1 MARGRKSSGGG
12 CGTGLIL
19 ICIVALIAQYWV
31 AIAVVL
37 VAFFVVWLIVQG
49 IRSYN
54 NNHPKIVTES
64 TKKNSST
71 ADSSSLGVASEF
83 INGEIDRQ
91 IREFI
96 NKRNRLNDE
105 LYEIELQIKS
115 NNRPWNRN
123 KEHLINETKKLEKTK
138 QSLESRIN
146 GERYIISETTTDSFI
161 NLMNAFSKI
170 RGGRLEEKNGAPN
183 FNSIFTEIN
192 PNVYDIFKFT
202 VKPIA
207 IAIKGRVFY
216 ITPHYVM
223 EFNSHGKYINSYYP
237 SVIDGKLVN
246 GSYTKQIPHQTWLHT
261 RVDGQPDRRYSYN
274 PPRTYYTTEHYTIY
288 DMLSITIV
296 GNELKYESSFASYD
310 KTDLMNKIH
319 TYSRTV
325 APVVYDPVY
334 HITRLLKLCTNNMA
348 IDEVLKNV
356 NEA

>member
-1 MARGRKSSGGG
+1 MARGRKSSSGG

-19 ICIVALIAQYWV
+19 ICIVALIAQYWA
-31 AIAVVL
+31 AIAVIL
-37 VAFFVVWLIVQG
+37 GSIFVVWLIVQG
-49 IRSYN
+49 VRAYN

-64 TKKNSST
+64 TKK
-71 ADSSSLGVASEF
+71 DSSISKNSTSGVGVEYVNVEF
-83 INGEIDRQ
+83 DRQ

-96 NKRNRLNDE
+96 NKRNRLDDE
-105 LYEIELQIKS
+105 LYEVELQIKS

-123 KEHLINETKKLEKTK
+123 KEHLIRETKQLEKTK

-146 GERYIISETTTDSFI
+146 GERYIVSETTTDAFA
-161 NLMNAFSKI
+161 NLMEAFSKI
-170 RGGRLEEKNGAPN
+170 RAAMLAEKNGGPS

-192 PNVYDIFKFT
+192 PKVYDIFKFA

-207 IAIKGRVFY
+207 IVIKGRVFY

-296 GNELKYESSFASYD
+296 GNELKYDSTFASYD
-310 KTDLMNKIH
+310 KSDLMNKVH

-334 HITRLLKLCTNNMA
+334 HITRLLKLCTDNAA
-348 IDEVLKNV
+348 IDAVLKNV